1 MMGEGGL
8 MRAGRPFDAMDTAL
22 ARFLLDLRSRG
33 MIEKRLLDA
42 FEATPRGPFL
52 TDLRP
57 GLLYM
62 PINLPLPCGE
72 EATDPFTL
80 ARQLVLLDVHPG
92 MRVLEIGGGSG
103 FSGVLMTRLGGDV
116 VSVERMRT
124 LVARATMAARLVAS
138 ERIRFEHGDGLSR
151 LDLARLDLARIDPG
165 APYDRILLNGALD
178 DIPNLLLDRLAA
190 GGRMLGHRRTQHGMR
205 LTLFTIDA
213 NRVVSETDLGI
224 SRAGMLQNG
233 LPTTL

>member
-1 MMGEGGL
+1 

-33 MIEKRLLDA
+33 IIEKRLLDA

-92 MRVLEIGGGSG
+92 MGANGGSG
-103 FSGVLMTRLGGDV
+103 RGPRDAAAAFGK
-116 VSVERMRT
+116 
-124 LVARATMAARLVAS
+124 AAT
-138 ERIRFEHGDGLSR
+138 
-151 LDLARLDLARIDPG
+151 
-165 APYDRILLNGALD
+165 
-178 DIPNLLLDRLAA
+178 
-190 GGRMLGHRRTQHGMR
+190 
-205 LTLFTIDA
+205 
-213 NRVVSETDLGI
+213 
-224 SRAGMLQNG
+224 
-233 LPTTL
+233 